1 MAVLEL
7 KDVVVRRGQL
17 PVLKGVSLSIEEG
30 SVASLIGANG
40 AGKTTLLR
48 TIAGLLSPASGSVL
62 FRGQAM
68 ESLTSHEIVAMGIV
82 LVPEGRQLFTALTV
96 EDNLKV
102 GSYLPE
108 ARKARLQN
116 LDRVYEIFPRLRERR
131 TQQAR
136 TLSGG
141 EQQMLAIGR
150 ALMARPKLLM
160 LDEPS
165 LGLAPVVVTQI
176 FSIIQEIN
184 RQGTTILLV
193 EQNVVHSLR
202 ISDRAFVIENGRI
215 VLSGTGDELLRNE
228 HTKEAYFG
236 TYRDRPGPDRA
247 KL

>member
-62 FRGQAM
+62 FRGRAM
-68 ESLTSHEIVAMGIV
+68 ENLMSHEIVAMGIV

-236 TYRDRPGPDRA
+236 TYRDRPGTA
-247 KL
+247 GT